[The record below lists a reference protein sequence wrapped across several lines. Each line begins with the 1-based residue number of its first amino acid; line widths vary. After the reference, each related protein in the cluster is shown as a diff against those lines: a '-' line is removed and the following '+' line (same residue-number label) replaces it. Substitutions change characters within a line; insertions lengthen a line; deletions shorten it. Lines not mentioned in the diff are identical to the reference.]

1 MPEQTITR
9 ENEIELLLEIA
20 NKGLKNSR
28 SDGSSMQ
35 NRLQVNLSELLA
47 SPLFKDYILEEKG
60 IKIIAVLFKKFL
72 DGKEYMRAFDII
84 KLVEKDKKIAL
95 MEIKRLSRLTE
106 SGILEIV
113 GNRSENTDGIGLIH
127 SNIRLSDIFLDR
139 LYKFDDKKETSHNTA
154 EPYKD
159 NYDYLCDHFERITI
173 LKEMKELN
181 DSKGS
186 RRQRDILAYNNLA
199 EKLNKLEMRIEGR
212 LNKTN
217 KMFPLVELK
226 KRVNLTRKEELIII
240 ALLGE
245 NIVWEN
251 SYDIEDIL
259 SVISQTPYEKL
270 TDRILLKEDTKL
282 FKKKI
287 IETESEKHIFRS
299 RRAVTIKLNEKLKT
313 KLLGDKKE
321 RKQKRG
327 KLKNDSLYEL
337 VKPCVSLDNVILHPK
352 TMEELD
358 IAIEKVEGN
367 TANLLQEWGIKNN
380 PLHVKIGKNRMI
392 RQSVIMLFYCPPGT
406 GKTLAAN
413 AIAYKLKRDIIT
425 FDCSKILTLWV
436 GESEQ
441 NTRKIFDRYREIT
454 EGMKNPPVLLLNEA
468 DQFLHRRVNV
478 VKSTDNMYNQMQNIF
493 LEQMEM
499 FEGILIATTN
509 LIENMDSAFSRR
521 FHHKIEFRRP
531 ASNERFKLWQ
541 IHIPEKTPLA
551 DDVDLGYLSE
561 HYDLSGGQIAVVV
574 QNAATRAARRGDR
587 IMMEDLINACDGE
600 IKGNF
605 DEKAKMRVGF

>member
-1 MPEQTITR
+1 MPEQTITK

-35 NRLQVNLSELLA
+35 NRLQVNLSELSA
-47 SPLFKDYILEEKG
+47 SPLLKDYTLEDKD

-72 DGKEYMRAFDII
+72 DGKEDMKAFDII
-84 KLVEKDKKIAL
+84 KSVEKDKKIAL
-95 MEIKRLSRLTE
+95 MEIKRLSRLTK
-106 SGILEIV
+106 SGILEV
-113 GNRSENTDGIGLIH
+113 GGNRSENTDGIGLIH
-127 SNIRLSDIFLDR
+127 SNLRLSDKFLDR
-139 LYKFDDKKETSHNTA
+139 LYKFDDKKETSHNTV
-154 EPYKD
+154 EPYRD
-159 NYDYLCDHFERITI
+159 NFEYLCDHFERITI
-173 LKEMKELN
+173 LKEVKELN

-186 RRQRDILAYNNLA
+186 RKKKDMPAYNNLA
-199 EKLNKLEMRIEGR
+199 EKLNELEIRIEDK
-212 LNKTN
+212 LSKTDET
-217 KMFPLVELK
+217 FPLVKLK
-226 KRVNLTRKEELIII
+226 KKENLTRKEELIII

-287 IETESEKHIFRS
+287 IETESERHIFRS

-352 TMEELD
+352 TMEELY
-358 IAIEKVEGN
+358 IAIEKVKGN
-367 TANLLQEWGIKNN
+367 TSNLLQEWGIKNHQ
-380 PLHVKIGKNRMI
+380 LHVKTGKSRKAK
-392 RQSVIMLFYCPPGT
+392 QSSIMLFYGPPGT

-413 AIAYKLKRDIIT
+413 AIAYKLKRNIIT
-425 FDCSKILTLWV
+425 FDCSKILDSFV
-436 GESEQ
+436 GDSEK
-441 NTRKIFDRYREIT
+441 NVKKIFDEFREISK
-454 EGMKNPPVLLLNEA
+454 GMKNPPVLLFNEA
-468 DQFLHRRVNV
+468 DQFLHRRINAERA
-478 VKSTDNMYNQMQNIF
+478 TDNMYNQMQNIF
-493 LEQMEM
+493 LEQLER
-499 FEGILIATTN
+499 FDGILIATTN
-509 LIENMDSAFSRR
+509 LMENMDSAFSRR

-531 ASNERFKLWQ
+531 EAEERFKLWQ
-541 IHIPEKTPLA
+541 VHIPDKVPLA
-551 DDVDLGYLSE
+551 DDVDLSYLAE
-561 HYDLSGGQIAVVV
+561 YYDLSGGQISVVV
-574 QNAATRAARRGDR
+574 QNAATRAARRGDK
-587 IMMEDLINACDGE
+587 IVLEDLINACNAE
-600 IKGNF
+600 VKSNF